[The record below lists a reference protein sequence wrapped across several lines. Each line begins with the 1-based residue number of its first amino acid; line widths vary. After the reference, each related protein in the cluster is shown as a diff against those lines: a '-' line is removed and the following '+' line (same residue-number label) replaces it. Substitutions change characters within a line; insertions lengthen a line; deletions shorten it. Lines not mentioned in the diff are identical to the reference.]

1 MVNGASDKYSS
12 TKCDVLKRV
21 YSLYFRNISKCILR
35 NPPEL
40 IRKANKTIRCK
51 AFNLSIICV
60 NRKAMNQVEAK
71 ETLNVC

>member
-1 MVNGASDKYSS
+1 MAEETNTQIQSVMSSSVNN
-12 TKCDVLKRV
+12 
-21 YSLYFRNISKCILR
+21 LYIRNISKCIFR